1 MKSMFYKLFILIALF
16 LYADHLLYSQDV
28 HAQIEMLEH
37 KLKASKGADELK
49 LLNNLADK
57 YRSVSVDKSNDLANE
72 ALEKAKKQNN
82 KIEQSI
88 ALNNLGKVCVVR
100 DQLEQS
106 IKYFESSF
114 ALSNTEKYIDG
125 ISKSL
130 NNICYAYGKLKDA
143 KKVEIYH
150 RKAIGIFVS
159 LKNFE
164 ELGNFYLSFGEVFQ
178 KNSQLDS
185 SKVQFEKAM
194 ANFMKSPKKDSA
206 DVKDKIAAVDDKL
219 ASIYIEWSDYKKAM
233 TFLQKS
239 LVLRKEVG
247 DKKKIISTQSILGK
261 VYTMQGDFEKAIDL
275 YQQNLKISQELNYN
289 AGIANSLNCIAPVYM
304 KLKQN
309 DKAIEYFKEALDIYE
324 QMDSK
329 GSDYAACLNNI
340 ANVYKELNDHK
351 KSVEYY
357 LKALDI
363 LQNTN
368 STNSDM
374 ATLLINI
381 GDEYEMSADY
391 KKALEYYQK
400 ALNLQE
406 EVDNKEGMARSLF
419 HIAGIYNEMKNYLTA
434 LDFYNKS
441 LAISQEINVSALYL
455 SNLQKL
461 SDTYK
466 MLGQIDKAL
475 EYKDQYIIAKE
486 IVVNQ
491 EMNGKLTEMQTKYDS
506 DKKQHQIEIMGKEKE
521 VQATRQRFIVI
532 ASVIGLL
539 TLLITVFFIYN
550 RYRMKKKSHAD
561 LELKNQHIMQQKEEI
576 EAQRDEIE
584 IQKQLVEE
592 KNHEVMDSIRYA
604 KRIQSAVMP
613 RADYID
619 SFLNDYFIIFKPK
632 DIVSGDYYWM
642 TKRGNWLVIVA
653 ADCTGHG
660 VPGAFMSML
669 GISFLNEIVSKS
681 HVVTAAMALN
691 ELRAYVVKSLQQK
704 GVVGEQKD
712 GMDIVFTA
720 INMETLEMHYSGA
733 NNPLYLVRNA
743 ELTEYKADKM
753 PIAIYEEM
761 KPFTDNVIQ
770 LQKGDTIYMNSDGY
784 EDQFGG
790 PKGKKFMSKQFKN
803 TVVAMQDK
811 SMVEQGEF
819 LDKSIEDWKAFID
832 PVTNEPYEQIDDILV
847 IGVRF

>member
-1 MKSMFYKLFILIALF
+1 MLKIFILLF
-16 LYADHLLYSQDV
+16 LTLVNIRAFSQDINS
-28 HAQIEMLEH
+28 QIEALEQ
-37 KLKASKGADELK
+37 KIKTAKGNDELT
-49 LLNNLADK
+49 LLNELADK
-57 YRSVSVDKSNDLANE
+57 YRNVSTDKSLELATE
-72 ALEKAKKQNN
+72 ALEKSKKLNN
-82 KIEQSI
+82 KKEQSV
-88 ALNNLGKVCVVR
+88 ALNNLGKICVVT
-100 DQLEQS
+100 DKYDEA
-106 IKYFESSF
+106 IKYFEQSF
-114 ALSNTEKYIDG
+114 AISSAEKYADG

-130 NNICYAYGKLKDA
+130 GNICYAYGKLRD
-143 KKVEIYH
+143 VEKSESTH
-150 RKAIGIFVS
+150 RKALKIFS
-159 LKNFE
+159 DMQDFE
-164 ELGNFYLSFGEVFQ
+164 ELGNFYLLFGESFQ

-185 SKVQFEKAM
+185 SKAQFEKALL
-194 ANFMKSPKKDSA
+194 NFSKCPDKDSA
-206 DVKDKIAAVDDKL
+206 DVKEKIATSDDNL
-219 ASIYIEWSDYKKAM
+219 ARIYIEWSDYKKAHE
-233 TFLQKS
+233 LLLKS
-239 LVLRKEVG
+239 IVLRKAAG

-275 YQQNLKISQELNYN
+275 YQQNLKISQELNYGP
-289 AGIANSLNCIAPVYM
+289 GIANSLNSIAPVYM

-324 QMDSK
+324 KMNSK
-329 GSDYAACLNNI
+329 GPDYAACLNNL

-357 LKALDI
+357 LKALEI
-363 LQNTN
+363 FQNSN
-368 STNSDM
+368 AKNSDL

-381 GDEYEMSADY
+381 GDEYEMGSNFN
-391 KKALEYYQK
+391 KALEYYQK
-400 ALNLQE
+400 AMKLQE

-419 HIAGIYNEMKNYLTA
+419 HIASIHNQMKNHQAA
-434 LDFYNKS
+434 LDCYNKS
-441 LAISQEINVSALYL
+441 LSISQEINVTALYL

-475 EYKDQYIIAKE
+475 ELKDQYIIAKE

-521 VQATRQRFIVI
+521 VQAARQRMIVI

-561 LELKNQHIMQQKEEI
+561 LEVRNQQIMQQKEEI

-584 IQKQLVEE
+584 IQKHLVEE
-592 KNHEVMDSIRYA
+592 KNLEVMDSIRYA
-604 KRIQSAVMP
+604 KRIQAAILP

-619 SFLNDYFIIFKPK
+619 SFLSDYFIIFKPK

-669 GISFLNEIVSKS
+669 GISFLNEIVSKP
-681 HVVTAAMALN
+681 HVTTAALALN
-691 ELRAYVVKSLQQK
+691 DLRAYVVKSLQQK
-704 GVVGEQKD
+704 GLVGEQKD
-712 GMDIVFTA
+712 GMDLVFTA
-720 INMETLEMHYSGA
+720 INTDTLEMHFAGA
-733 NNPLYLVRNA
+733 NNPLYHVRNG

-761 KPFTDNVIQ
+761 KPFTDNIIQ
-770 LQKGDTIYMNSDGY
+770 LQKGDSIYMSSDGY

-803 TVVAMQDK
+803 TVIAMQDK
-811 SMVEQGEF
+811 TMKEQGEF
-819 LDKSIEDWKAFID
+819 LDKAIEDWKSFID
-832 PVTNEPYEQIDDILV
+832 PVTNEPFAQIDDILV